1 VARPR
6 AADYG
11 SKRDAILKA
20 AARLF
25 ADRGFDRSSMAEVAL
40 ACGVS
45 KALVYHYYV
54 NKDEL
59 LFDIINT
66 HLVELVDLVEAARD
80 PALPPSEQL
89 LRLIT
94 VILEAYRDA
103 DAEHKV
109 QIAHLTALSPE
120 KQSELKHLERRLVA
134 AFADVIVAVEP
145 RLRQTPERIKPLTM
159 TLFGILNW
167 NFMWFRDEGQLSRT
181 EYAHLVMRLF
191 LSGTREI

>member
-1 VARPR
+1 MARPR

-66 HLVELVDLVEAARD
+66 HLIELVDQVEAARD
-80 PALPPSEQL
+80 PALPPSDQL
-89 LRLIT
+89 LQLIS

-109 QIAHLTALSPE
+109 QISHLSALSPE
-120 KQSELKHLERRLVA
+120 KQVELKHLERRLVE
-134 AFADVIVAVEP
+134 AFAEVILAVEP
-145 RLRQTPERIKPLTM
+145 RLHQMPERIKPLTM

-167 NFMWFRDEGQLSRT
+167 NFMWFRDDGKLSRS
-181 EYAHLVMRLF
+181 EYAQMVMRLF
-191 LSGTREI
+191 LGGTREI